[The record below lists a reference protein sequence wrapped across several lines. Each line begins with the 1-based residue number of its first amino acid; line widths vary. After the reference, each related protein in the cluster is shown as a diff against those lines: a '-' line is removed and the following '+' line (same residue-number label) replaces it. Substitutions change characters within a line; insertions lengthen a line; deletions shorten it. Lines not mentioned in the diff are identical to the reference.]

1 MILEPGEVMW
11 YRGQIIAANRP
22 YSNQQNINNL
32 IDNVDIQRLLH
43 YLKLRGNITMKLNNA
58 GPDLAYFS
66 IRKRNGG
73 GKILYLDYK
82 TYRQN
87 FNFDFSKL
95 LVINIDPI
103 EY

>member
-1 MILEPGEVMW
+1 
-11 YRGQIIAANRP
+11 
-22 YSNQQNINNL
+22 
-32 IDNVDIQRLLH
+32 
-43 YLKLRGNITMKLNNA
+43 MKLNNA

>member
-1 MILEPGEVMW
+1 
-11 YRGQIIAANRP
+11 
-22 YSNQQNINNL
+22 
-32 IDNVDIQRLLH
+32 
-43 YLKLRGNITMKLNNA
+43 MKLNNA

-95 LVINIDPI
+95 LVINVDPI
-103 EY
+103 EYELSSITHIPYLSKLKFK